1 MAIEMVDLVSQFR
14 MTVYKHFPYL
24 SPYVYALTPVE
35 RPGLGTMAVD
45 KYGRMY
51 YDPAWCETLTL
62 EEGGYVVVHE
72 AWHLILRHCHRARN
86 IIGDNPTK
94 QESRN
99 LNIAMDIVVWE
110 MMEAIA
116 GSAPKGGVTLPT
128 AQERWPKIEP
138 NMTIEQLYSIINEPC
153 SIPDF
158 PVRGDDFGE
167 KGEDNPSGKG
177 QEEGPSEAEGDGDD
191 REKDSESND
200 QPGKKD
206 GDKDGGDSTKPGD
219 SGTDSKDKGKG
230 GGKSEDRSQGDSEG
244 DSEGEPQDGFDLIGG
259 GSAADGMERDYE
271 EEYDPSW
278 DAYREDRMLEAVETK
293 IAELEED
300 REWVSSRG
308 TIPGCLKSLIKR
320 RLHPQPNPWDSL
332 RASVQLAAK
341 APRGNPDY
349 TYQRPNR
356 RQNAVPDMPRLKG
369 LEKHCP
375 KAVVIIDTS
384 GSMTN
389 QCLAKAI
396 TVIKQGLLALGGRV
410 PVVCCDMRV
419 NSDAVLTAVHDSFEF
434 GGRGGTDMRV
444 PIEYTQKKYSPDVT
458 VLVTDTGTPWPDKP
472 IKGQLIVAATQDG
485 HVPSWATKVRIP
497 NHPNKDRLDDE

>member
-1 MAIEMVDLVSQFR
+1 MAIDMVDLVSQFR

-72 AWHLILRHCHRARN
+72 AWHLILRHCHRARS
-86 IIGDNPTK
+86 IIGDNPTPI
-94 QESRN
+94 ESRN

-116 GSAPKGGVTLPT
+116 DMAPKGGVTFPE
-128 AQERWPKIEP
+128 AKKQWPEIER
-138 NMTIEQLYSIINEPC
+138 NMTIEQLYSIIGKPVPPPPTGGTKSDPPAGGDQGDDDEQANEP
-153 SIPDF
+153 
-158 PVRGDDFGE
+158 GDQPNEPGE
-167 KGEDNPSGKG
+167 QDGGESN
-177 QEEGPSEAEGDGDD
+177 GDGDD
-191 REKDSESND
+191 KPSDA
-200 QPGKKD
+200 KAD
-206 GDKDGGDSTKPGD
+206 G
-219 SGTDSKDKGKG
+219 KGKG
-230 GGKSEDRSQGDSEG
+230 KGNDKPEG
-244 DSEGEPQDGFDLIGG
+244 DGKGQGQSDQDSQPNDNFDLIGG
-259 GSAADGMERDYE
+259 GSSADGIPRDYE

-278 DAYREDRMLEAVETK
+278 DAYREDRMLEAVENK

-300 REWVSSRG
+300 REWINSRG
-308 TIPGCLKSLIKR
+308 TIPSCLKTLIKQ
-320 RLHPQPNPWDSL
+320 RLHPQPNPWDAL
-332 RASVQLAAK
+332 RATVQLAAK

-369 LEKHCP
+369 LEKHSP

-389 QCLAKAI
+389 LCLAKAI
-396 TVIKQGLLALGGRV
+396 KVIKQGLLALGGRV
-410 PVVCCDMRV
+410 PVITCDARV
-419 NSDAVLTAVHDSFEF
+419 QTDAVLTAVQDTFEF
-434 GGRGGTDMRV
+434 VGRGGTDMRV
-444 PIEYTQKKYSPDVT
+444 PIEYAEKKHKPNVI
-458 VLVTDTGTPWPDKP
+458 VLVTDTGTPWPDQPTKA
-472 IKGQLIVAATQDG
+472 QLIVAATQDG
-485 HVPSWATKVRIP
+485 HVPKWATKVRIP
-497 NHPNKDRLDDE
+497 DHPNKDRLDD